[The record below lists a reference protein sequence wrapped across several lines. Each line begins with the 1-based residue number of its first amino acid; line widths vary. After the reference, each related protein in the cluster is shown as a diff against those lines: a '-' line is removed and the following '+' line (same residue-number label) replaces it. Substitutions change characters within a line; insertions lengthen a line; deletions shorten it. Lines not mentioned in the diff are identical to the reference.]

1 MKNSR
6 RSKIVIAAF
15 LVVGLASIAYAAFAQ
30 ILTIS
35 GTGTAA
41 GDWDVKITSITQTS
55 ATGATD
61 NVAPSFND
69 TSATFDVDLAYPGAT
84 ATYEVDVTND
94 GTIPAVLTS
103 LDGVTVANAA
113 APLYITY
120 DVTGVSN
127 GTTLAANGG
136 TNTATV
142 TVEWDAASA
151 PVSSGETK
159 TATIT
164 LNYAQDT

>member
-1 MKNSR
+1 MKN
-6 RSKIVIAAF
+6 KIIVAAF
-15 LVVGLASIAYAAFAQ
+15 VVVGLASIAYAAFAQ
-30 ILTIS
+30 ILTIN
-35 GTGTAA
+35 GTGTTT

-55 ATGATD
+55 STGVTE
-61 NVAPSFND
+61 NVAPSFTD

-84 ATYEVDVTND
+84 ATYEVEVTNA

-103 LDGVTVANAA
+103 VDGVTTANAA
-113 APLYITY
+113 APTYITY
-120 DVTGVSN
+120 DLTGVSN

-136 TNTATV
+136 TNTATI
-142 TVEWDAASA
+142 TVDWDSASA

>member
-1 MKNSR
+1 MRNKVLVAVFV
-6 RSKIVIAAF
+6 VI
-15 LVVGLASIAYAAFAQ
+15 GLASIAYAAYTQ
-30 ILTIS
+30 ILTIN
-35 GTGTAA
+35 GTGTTA
-41 GDWDVKITSITQTS
+41 GDWDVKVTSITQTS
-55 ATGATD
+55 STGVTE
-61 NVAPSFND
+61 NVAPSFTD
-69 TSATFDVDLAYPGAT
+69 TSATFDVDLAYPGAS
-84 ATYEVDVTND
+84 ATYDVVVTND

-103 LDGVTVANAA
+103 LDGVTTANAA

-142 TVEWDAASA
+142 TVEWDPASA

>member
-1 MKNSR
+1 MKT
-6 RSKIVIAAF
+6 KIIVAAF
-15 LVVGLASIAYAAFAQ
+15 VLIGLASIAYAAFAQ

-35 GTGTAA
+35 GTGTAT
-41 GDWDVKITSITQTS
+41 GSWNVKITNITKTAS
-55 ATGATD
+55 TGATEST
-61 NVAPSFND
+61 APTFTN
-69 TSATFDVDLAYPGAT
+69 TSANFNVNLAYPGAS
-84 ATYEVDVTND
+84 ATYQITVTNA

-103 LDGVTVANAA
+103 VDGVTVANAA
-113 APLYITY
+113 TPTYITY
-120 DVTGVSN
+120 NLTGVSN

-142 TVEWDAASA
+142 TVTWDPASA

-164 LNYAQDT
+164 LNYAQN